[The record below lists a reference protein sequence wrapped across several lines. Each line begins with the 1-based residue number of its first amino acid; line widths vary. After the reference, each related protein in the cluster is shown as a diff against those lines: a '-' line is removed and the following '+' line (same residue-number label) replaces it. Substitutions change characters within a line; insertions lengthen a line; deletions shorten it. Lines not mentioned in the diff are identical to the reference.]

1 VRVALTALECEKGDV
16 PRNLGA
22 HLAVLDGAAD
32 AGCAWVVFPEY
43 SLTGSVDAQRHPERA
58 ISIDDASMHELVAAT
73 TDIGAVFGLGERDG
87 NAFFITQ
94 VVARGGE
101 IVGTQ
106 RKRVI
111 APDEIGHAAGHE
123 TLVVDQFGLIICREA
138 DVDWTWDATRAAGA
152 DVVFFCSAPGLDGR
166 RLTEADMRAGYEWWR
181 AHGLGRARTQAQRL
195 GVWVGMSTQAGST
208 IDEEFPGIA
217 ALVSP
222 TGDVVA
228 ESSHWH
234 EALLVVE
241 IPETSP

>member
-1 VRVALTALECEKGDV
+1 VRVALTALECEKGDI

-58 ISIDDASMHELVAAT
+58 ISIDDDAVRELVMAT
-73 TDIGAVFGLGERDG
+73 EDVGAIFGIGERSDDG
-87 NAFFITQ
+87 FFITQ
-94 VVARGGE
+94 VVAQGGQV
-101 IVGTQ
+101 VGVQ

-111 APDEIGHAAGHE
+111 APDEVGHTAGHE
-123 TLVVDQFGLIICREA
+123 TLVVDHLGLIICAEA

-166 RLTEADMRAGYEWWR
+166 RLTEADMRAGFEWWR
-181 AHGLGRARTQAQRL
+181 DHGLGRARTQAKRL